1 MWEIMSVFSFS
12 FFVMREKRMFIS
24 YTYSIDMNVGY
35 YVFCYFFGYFYYVKS

>member
-24 YTYSIDMNVGY
+24 YTSNIEMNVGY
-35 YVFCYFFGYFYYVKS
+35 SEGCYFLGYFYYVNS